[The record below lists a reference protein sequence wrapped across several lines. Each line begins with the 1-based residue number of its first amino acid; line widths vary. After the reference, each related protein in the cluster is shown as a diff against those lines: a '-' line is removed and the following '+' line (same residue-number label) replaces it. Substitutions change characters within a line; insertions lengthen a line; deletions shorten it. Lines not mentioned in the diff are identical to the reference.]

1 MMSTSKVLR
10 LMGFWLV
17 LITMGFAFV
26 FMTGYAVD
34 DPGGWAAVGY
44 VLAWAV
50 PLAALLLAVTR
61 WPGWAARWSWVAVL
75 VPVGFAVWGL
85 VDIDAFHDFQDGVGP
100 VGAALVMVIGTALA
114 FLGRHTE
121 HTVTAGVEMLVIT
134 ILPPALLAL
143 RSGEMMRSALVVAL
157 PVLLA
162 GLLYVASAALA
173 HTGHHRLGHHAAA

>member
-17 LITMGFAFV
+17 LITMGLAFV

-85 VDIDAFHDFQDGVGP
+85 VDIDAFQTSK
-100 VGAALVMVIGTALA
+100 TAS
-114 FLGRHTE
+114 
-121 HTVTAGVEMLVIT
+121 V
-134 ILPPALLAL
+134 
-143 RSGEMMRSALVVAL
+143 RSA
-157 PVLLA
+157 PR
-162 GLLYVASAALA
+162 S
-173 HTGHHRLGHHAAA
+173 